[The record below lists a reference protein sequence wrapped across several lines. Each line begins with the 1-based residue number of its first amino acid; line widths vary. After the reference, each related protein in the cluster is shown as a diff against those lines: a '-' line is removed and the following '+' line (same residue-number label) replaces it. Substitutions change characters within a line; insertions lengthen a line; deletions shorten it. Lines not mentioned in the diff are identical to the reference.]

1 MNDIEL
7 INQVKKGNPNA
18 YRFLVSKYQRLVFS
32 IAYKMANQN
41 QADIEDIAQDVF
53 VKVYKNIKSYRKESK
68 LSTWIASIAWKTSI
82 DFTRKKK
89 RSRVE
94 FTEEPELFDEIDYVN
109 SFEQLKQKELKQLV
123 QEVVSSL
130 PVHYQTVLSLFY
142 LEEFSLAE
150 IHEITEM
157 PLGTIKSYLSRA
169 RALFKTELERVHG
182 SDAINLLYKET

>member
-1 MNDIEL
+1 M
-7 INQVKKGNPNA
+7 
-18 YRFLVSKYQRLVFS
+18 
-32 IAYKMANQN
+32 AYKMANQN

-169 RALFKTELERVHG
+169 RALFKTEQERVHG